1 MRKMPQNVQQQS
13 DLQENSMCNLCTQYF
28 FRVASTHNICMRKF
42 ADKLKELRKEN
53 EWTQKEMADRLQITR
68 ASVASWETN
77 RAEPSLTDLCRIA
90 RLFDESTDYLLCYD
104 KGEERMKK
112 QRETGFDAPS
122 QNKFIDGDKT
132 KKS

>member
-1 MRKMPQNVQQQS
+1 
-13 DLQENSMCNLCTQYF
+13 
-28 FRVASTHNICMRKF
+28 MRKF

-53 EWTQKEMADRLQITR
+53 EWTQKELADRLQITR

-104 KGEERMKK
+104 KGEERVKK
-112 QRETGFDAPS
+112 QRENRFDSPS
-122 QNKFIDGDKT
+122 QNKFFDSDKT
-132 KKS
+132 K